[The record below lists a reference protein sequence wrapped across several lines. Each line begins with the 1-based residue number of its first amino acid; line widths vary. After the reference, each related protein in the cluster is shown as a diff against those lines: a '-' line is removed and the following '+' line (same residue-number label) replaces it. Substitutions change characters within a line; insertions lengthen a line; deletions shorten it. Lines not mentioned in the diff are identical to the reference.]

1 MVLRYWQYPGKRKK
15 EKNFLAPS
23 ANTILIIINTV
34 ICWNVAKSQDIRAF
48 LGHASWN
55 AHCSWI

>member
-1 MVLRYWQYPGKRKK
+1 
-15 EKNFLAPS
+15 KNFLAPS

-55 AHCSWI
+55 AHCSWISVQ